1 VSDRLLLWCVCMGM
15 SGCSGAA
22 KSKPETTT
30 PEGKGSSASVTYEDK
45 GQLYTGAADEPMPL
59 GPEPKDPTPAAPP
72 PAEKPPDPEHPTPVT
87 QDLPR
92 EKRDQL
98 VRAELRRGVVALKA
112 KDADGLIRAAR
123 AALDIDETNVEAMVM
138 LAHGNYLKG
147 YDDKAEAVLNLAR
160 KQRAGDAHPL
170 LWMLLGLVYDRTDR
184 EDQALAAYERATQ
197 LKPDYL
203 AALTNRGA
211 IYLER
216 KRYADAITV
225 FEQVVQLHGQSAR
238 AHTHLGAAYRGRS
251 AEVAQEKVQRDQLLK
266 RAEKELRT
274 AMEKE
279 PNYAP
284 AYFNLGILYL
294 DADPFPGMEPLARLQ
309 QAQKY
314 LADYKRHAGPNGV
327 PQADDYLAAAQKGIE
342 REQKL
347 LERKKQKEAGKRRP
361 AGGAP

>member
-1 VSDRLLLWCVCMGM
+1 LLGRGEVQ
-15 SGCSGAA
+15 A
-22 KSKPETTT
+22 ETTT

-45 GQLYTGAADEPMPL
+45 GQPTRRADEPMPL
-59 GPEPKDPTPAAPP
+59 GREPKDPTPAAPAARARSRARSRAP
-72 PAEKPPDPEHPTPVT
+72 DAGDAGPA
-87 QDLPR
+87 R

-98 VRAELRRGVVALKA
+98 VRAELRPRGGRPQA

-147 YDDKAEAVLNLAR
+147 YDDKAEAVPEPGA

-225 FEQVVQLHGQSAR
+225 FEQVVQLHASRAARTRTSAR
-238 AHTHLGAAYRGRS
+238 RIAAARPSGAG
-251 AEVAQEKVQRDQLLK
+251 QKVQRDQLLK
-266 RAEKELRT
+266 RAESELRRRWSRSPLR
-274 AMEKE
+274 AGV
-279 PNYAP
+279 
-284 AYFNLGILYL
+284 FQ
-294 DADPFPGMEPLARLQ
+294 PGHLVPRRRSLPGDGAAGAAAAGAEVPRRLQ
-309 QAQKY
+309 ASRRT
-314 LADYKRHAGPNGV
+314 DGV
-327 PQADDYLAAAQKGIE
+327 PQPTTTWPRRRRASSASRSSSSG
-342 REQKL
+342 RS
-347 LERKKQKEAGKRRP
+347 RKRP
-361 AGGAP
+361 QATARGGMRTLVP